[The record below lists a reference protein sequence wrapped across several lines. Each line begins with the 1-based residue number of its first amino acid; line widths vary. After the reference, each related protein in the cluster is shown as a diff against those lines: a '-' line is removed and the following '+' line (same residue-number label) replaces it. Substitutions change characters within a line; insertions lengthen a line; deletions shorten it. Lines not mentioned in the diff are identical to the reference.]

1 MKTLYLQC
9 NMGAAG
15 DMLTAALLELMPEPD
30 AVVEELNGLG
40 IPGVEFVKE
49 PMSTCGIGG
58 THMSV
63 LVHGEEESE
72 EMFHHHHEHEH
83 DHEGHEHGHGDHEHS
98 HEDHEHSHEEHEHS
112 HEEHEHSHEG
122 HEHDHEGHEHDHE
135 GHEHSHEGHAHHHE
149 HSCEEHD
156 HHHDH
161 VHMHEEHDHAH
172 DHEHTHDHDHEHTH
186 HHHHSSLHDIE
197 HIVCD
202 HLNLPEQVKQDV
214 MAVYGLIAEAE
225 SHAHGVPVTEIH
237 FHEVGTMDAIAD
249 ITAVC
254 LLMNRIA
261 PDQVIV
267 SPVHVG
273 SGQVRCAHGI
283 LPVPAPATA
292 YILNGVPIYG
302 GAVKGELCTPTGAA
316 LLKHFATRFGDMPVM
331 RTEAIGYGMGKKDF
345 EVANCV
351 RAILGETEDAG
362 DTIAQ
367 LECNVD
373 DMTAEELG
381 FAMETILA
389 AGALEVY
396 TVPVGMKK
404 SRPGTLLSV
413 LCHEDQKE
421 KLVQVI
427 FKNTTTIG
435 VREHSC
441 SRYTLKRSF
450 ETVHTPYG
458 EVQKKVSSGY
468 GVTREKYEY
477 EDLARIA
484 REQGMSLA
492 EVKKQ
497 IL

>member
-1 MKTLYLQC
+1 MKTLYLEC
-9 NMGAAG
+9 GMGAAG
-15 DMLTAALLELMPEPD
+15 DMLTAALLELMPDPEA
-30 AVVEELNGLG
+30 AVTELNSLG
-40 IPGVEFVKE
+40 IPGVQFSKE
-49 PMSTCGIGG
+49 AVSKCGIGG
-58 THMSV
+58 THMTV
-63 LVHGEEESE
+63 KVHGEEESE
-72 EMFHHHHEHEH
+72 EMFHHHHEHHDHSHEQEH
-83 DHEGHEHGHGDHEHS
+83 DHESACHEHHDHLHEHEDHEHAHEHTHEHEDHEHAHEHS
-98 HEDHEHSHEEHEHS
+98 HEHTHEHGDA
-112 HEEHEHSHEG
+112 G
-122 HEHDHEGHEHDHE
+122 H
-135 GHEHSHEGHAHHHE
+135 
-149 HSCEEHD
+149 
-156 HHHDH
+156 
-161 VHMHEEHDHAH
+161 
-172 DHEHTHDHDHEHTH
+172 T

-197 HIVCD
+197 HIVCG
-202 HLNLPEQVKQDV
+202 HLNIPDQVKQDV

-254 LLMNRIA
+254 LLMNKIA

-273 SGQVRCAHGI
+273 SGHVHCAHGI

-292 YILNGVPIYG
+292 YILNGVPMYG

-345 EVANCV
+345 EQANCI
-351 RAILGETEDAG
+351 RAMLGETEDAG
-362 DTIAQ
+362 DSVLQ

-381 FAMETILA
+381 FAMETILE

-396 TVPVGMKK
+396 TVAAGMKK

-413 LCHEDQKE
+413 LCHEAEKE
-421 KLVQVI
+421 KLVRVI
-427 FKNTTTIG
+427 FQNTTTIG
-435 VREHSC
+435 VREHAC

-450 ETVHTPYG
+450 ETVQTPYG
-458 EVQKKVSSGY
+458 EVQKKISSGY

-484 REQGMSLA
+484 REQGLSLA
-492 EVKKQ
+492 EVRKG
-497 IL
+497 I

>member
-1 MKTLYLQC
+1 MKTLYLEC
-9 NMGAAG
+9 GMGAAG
-15 DMLTAALLELMPEPD
+15 DMLTAALLELMPDPD
-30 AVVEELNGLG
+30 AVVAELNNLG
-40 IPGVEFVKE
+40 IPGVEFQKE
-49 PMSTCGIGG
+49 AVSKCGIGG

-63 LVHGEEESE
+63 KVHGEEESE
-72 EMFHHHHEHEH
+72 EMHHH
-83 DHEGHEHGHGDHEHS
+83 DHEHS
-98 HEDHEHSHEEHEHS
+98 HEDHDHHHDHEHS
-112 HEEHEHSHEG
+112 HEDHDHHHDHEHSHED
-122 HEHDHEGHEHDHE
+122 HDHHHD
-135 GHEHSHEGHAHHHE
+135 HEHSH
-149 HSCEEHD
+149 EEHD

-161 VHMHEEHDHAH
+161 SHDG
-172 DHEHTHDHDHEHTH
+172 HT

-202 HLNLPEQVKQDV
+202 HLNLPAQVKQDV
-214 MAVYGLIAEAE
+214 MAVYSLIAEAE
-225 SHAHGVPVTEIH
+225 SHAHKVPVTEIH

-254 LLMNRIA
+254 LLMHRLA
-261 PDQVIV
+261 PDQVVV

-273 SGQVRCAHGI
+273 SGHVHCAHGI

-292 YILNGVPIYG
+292 YILKDVPVYG

-316 LLKHFATRFGDMPVM
+316 LLKHFATRFDDMPLM
-331 RTEAIGYGMGKKDF
+331 RAEAIGYGMGKKDF
-345 EVANCV
+345 EQANCI
-351 RAILGETEDAG
+351 RAMFGETEERG
-362 DTIAQ
+362 DQVLQ

-381 FAMETILA
+381 FAMEQIQA

-421 KLVQVI
+421 KLVRVI
-427 FKNTTTIG
+427 FQNTTTIG

-441 SRYTLKRSF
+441 SRYTLTRSI
-450 ETVHTPYG
+450 EAVQTPYG
-458 EVQKKVSSGY
+458 EVKKKISAGY

-484 REQGMSLA
+484 REQGMSLNQVRSMT
-492 EVKKQ
+492 EKEENGRK
-497 IL
+497 

>member
-1 MKTLYLQC
+1 MKTLYLEC
-9 NMGAAG
+9 GMGAAG
-15 DMLTAALLELMPEPD
+15 DMLTAALLELMPDPD
-30 AVVEELNGLG
+30 AVVAELNGLG
-40 IPGVEFVKE
+40 IPGVEFSKE
-49 PMSTCGIGG
+49 AMSKCGIGG
-58 THMSV
+58 THMTV
-63 LVHGEEESE
+63 KVHGEEESE
-72 EMFHHHHEHEH
+72 EMFHHHH
-83 DHEGHEHGHGDHEHS
+83 DHGTFEDCKENDEKHQDQNHLDHSHAHVHS
-98 HEDHEHSHEEHEHS
+98 HESACPVH
-112 HEEHEHSHEG
+112 
-122 HEHDHEGHEHDHE
+122 
-135 GHEHSHEGHAHHHE
+135 
-149 HSCEEHD
+149 EEHD

-161 VHMHEEHDHAH
+161 DHSCEAHEHHHDHQVVTGFDDTH
-172 DHEHTHDHDHEHTH
+172 HHEHTHEHSHDGHH
-186 HHHHSSLHDIE
+186 HHHHSSLHDIK

-254 LLMNRIA
+254 LLMHHIA

-273 SGQVRCAHGI
+273 SGHVHCAHGI

-292 YILNGVPIYG
+292 YILNGVPMYG

-345 EVANCV
+345 EQANCI
-351 RAILGETEDAG
+351 RAMLGETEDAG
-362 DTIAQ
+362 DSVLQ

-421 KLVQVI
+421 KLVRVI
-427 FKNTTTIG
+427 FQNTTTIG

-450 ETVHTPYG
+450 ETVQTPYG
-458 EVQKKVSSGY
+458 EVQKKISSGY

-484 REQGMSLA
+484 REQGISLA
-492 EVKKQ
+492 EVRKSIAHK
-497 IL
+497 

>member
-1 MKTLYLQC
+1 MKTLYLEC
-9 NMGAAG
+9 GMGAAG
-15 DMLTAALLELMPEPD
+15 DMLTAALLELMQDPD
-30 AVVEELNGLG
+30 AVVAELNGLG
-40 IPGVEFVKE
+40 IPGVEFSRE
-49 PMSTCGIGG
+49 AMSKCGIGG
-58 THMSV
+58 THMTV
-63 LVHGEEESE
+63 KVHGEEESE
-72 EMFHHHHEHEH
+72 EMFHHHHDHVHGEAEDSHKTDENYQDQHHFDNTEAHEHSHDHDHSLEEHDHHHEH
-83 DHEGHEHGHGDHEHS
+83 DHSHGEHDHPHDHSCEVHDHHHDHIHEDHDHHHDHEHT
-98 HEDHEHSHEEHEHS
+98 
-112 HEEHEHSHEG
+112 HEHSHEG
-122 HEHDHEGHEHDHE
+122 
-135 GHEHSHEGHAHHHE
+135 
-149 HSCEEHD
+149 
-156 HHHDH
+156 
-161 VHMHEEHDHAH
+161 
-172 DHEHTHDHDHEHTH
+172 HTH

-197 HIVCD
+197 HIVCG
-202 HLNLPEQVKQDV
+202 HLNLPDQVKQDV

-254 LLMNRIA
+254 LLMHHIA
-261 PDQVIV
+261 PDQVVV

-273 SGQVRCAHGI
+273 SGHVHCAHGI

-345 EVANCV
+345 EQANCV
-351 RAILGETEDAG
+351 RAMLGETEDAG
-362 DTIAQ
+362 DSVLQ

-413 LCHEDQKE
+413 LCHEDAKE
-421 KLVQVI
+421 KLVRVI
-427 FKNTTTIG
+427 FQNTTTIG

-450 ETVHTPYG
+450 ETVHTEYG
-458 EVQKKVSSGY
+458 DVQKKISTGY

-484 REQGMSLA
+484 REQGMSLT
-492 EVKKQ
+492 EVRKS
-497 IL
+497 I

>member
-1 MKTLYLQC
+1 MKTLYLEC
-9 NMGAAG
+9 GMGAAG
-15 DMLTAALLELMPEPD
+15 DMLTAALLELMPDPD
-30 AVVEELNGLG
+30 AVVAELNGLG
-40 IPGVEFVKE
+40 IPGVEFSRE
-49 PMSTCGIGG
+49 AMSKCGIGG
-58 THMSV
+58 THV
-63 LVHGEEESE
+63 TVKVQGEEESE
-72 EMFHHHHEHEH
+72 EMFHHHHEDEEH
-83 DHEGHEHGHGDHEHS
+83 HHDHEHS
-98 HEDHEHSHEEHEHS
+98 HEDHDHHHDYDHSCEAHAHPHDHDHTHEEQT
-112 HEEHEHSHEG
+112 
-122 HEHDHEGHEHDHE
+122 
-135 GHEHSHEGHAHHHE
+135 HAHHH
-149 HSCEEHD
+149 D
-156 HHHDH
+156 
-161 VHMHEEHDHAH
+161 
-172 DHEHTHDHDHEHTH
+172 HTH

-197 HIVCD
+197 HIVCG
-202 HLNLPEQVKQDV
+202 HLHLPKQVKEDV

-237 FHEVGTMDAIAD
+237 FHEVGTMDAVAD

-254 LLMNRIA
+254 LLMHRLA

-273 SGQVRCAHGI
+273 SGQVHCAHGI

-292 YILNGVPIYG
+292 YILKDVPMYG

-345 EVANCV
+345 EQANCI
-351 RAILGETEDAG
+351 RAMLGETEDAG
-362 DTIAQ
+362 DQVLQ

-373 DMTAEELG
+373 DMTAEDLG

-413 LCHEDQKE
+413 LCHEDSKE
-421 KLVQVI
+421 KLVRVI
-427 FKNTTTIG
+427 FQNTTTIG

-450 ETVHTPYG
+450 EKVQTPYG
-458 EVQKKVSSGY
+458 EVQKKISTGY

-477 EDLARIA
+477 EDLVRIA
-484 REQGMSLA
+484 REQGLSLA
-492 EVKKQ
+492 EVRKRV
-497 IL
+497 